1 MLVNVLT
8 RYAPRP
14 AVVLELTLVENSSTF
29 GSQAIGSTR
38 KYLQPSTVLNGQGF
52 GANRVTFALKTV
64 APVRLVNAGAFGAH
78 SIANIVP
85 GTHMLAPTRLP
96 NSSQFGVPTVRFA
109 TKLLAPAKVV
119 NSNQF
124 GTLTVSAAPA
134 QAVSAI
140 LPSELNTTFVD
151 SDGTARSS
159 IAGGA
164 FVNLDA

>member
-1 MLVNVLT
+1 V
-8 RYAPRP
+8 A
-14 AVVLELTLVENSSTF
+14 
-29 GSQAIGSTR
+29 
-38 KYLQPSTVLNGQGF
+38 
-52 GANRVTFALKTV
+52 FALKTV

-85 GTHMLAPTRLP
+85 GTHMLAPTRVA
-96 NSSQFGVPTVRFA
+96 NASAFGAHTVRFA
-109 TKLLAPAKVV
+109 TKLLAQAKVV

-124 GTLTVSAAPA
+124 GALTVSAAPT

-140 LPSELNTTFVD
+140 LPSEIDTTFVD